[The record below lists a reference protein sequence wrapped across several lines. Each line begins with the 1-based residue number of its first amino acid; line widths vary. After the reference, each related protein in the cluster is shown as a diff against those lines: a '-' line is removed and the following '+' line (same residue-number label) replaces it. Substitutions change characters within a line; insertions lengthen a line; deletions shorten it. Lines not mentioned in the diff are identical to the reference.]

1 MIRWLSAA
9 ALVLAVVSPASAE
22 WTKDQRTRFIGS
34 CVEGCQS
41 TPNMSD
47 TGKAACSKAC
57 GCLADQGEKMMTPAD
72 YDEADK
78 AAAQDKTTPK
88 MDELAKHFPACA
100 NQALGR

>member
-1 MIRWLSAA
+1 MRRLLTA
-9 ALVLAVVSPASAE
+9 ALLFAIASPASAE
-22 WTKDQRTRFIGS
+22 WTKDQRTRFVGS

-47 TGKAACSKAC
+47 SGKAACSKAC
-57 GCLADQGEKMMTPAD
+57 DCLANQGEKMMTPAD

-78 AAAQDKTTPK
+78 AAAADKTTPK

-100 NQALGR
+100 NQALGK